1 MRKIASAI
9 VDVLRSLQTPSLAR
23 LVSRH
28 LVEAGQK
35 RKRGE
40 RSEDPELEALKLR
53 FEDLRRENERLRDA
67 RSAITAQL
75 GPLPISAAIV
85 AGLVSGFAL
94 GGKTHLHE
102 RELYLALWLF
112 GAMVLVSM
120 LASTFRPYR
129 KLRDKAIEDSEDPD
143 AVDPE
148 KAKSAKEWYTR
159 MIKLEETL
167 RGTSVRSGFWAW
179 LGALLPIPV
188 PFRAKSLQSACDQ
201 EWKGLFLTKSLFVA
215 VIVLLILAGFH

>member
-1 MRKIASAI
+1 MS
-9 VDVLRSLQTPSLAR
+9 D
-23 LVSRH
+23 
-28 LVEAGQK
+28 
-35 RKRGE
+35 
-40 RSEDPELEALKLR
+40 DPELDALKLR

-102 RELYLALWLF
+102 RELHWALWLF

-129 KLRDKAIEDSEDPD
+129 KLRDGVIKNSETPD
-143 AVDPE
+143 TDDPE
-148 KAKSAKEWYTR
+148 KAEDAKQWYER
-159 MIKLEETL
+159 MIKLENSL

-179 LGALLPIPV
+179 LGALVPVPI

>member
-1 MRKIASAI
+1 MVK
-9 VDVLRSLQTPSLAR
+9 T
-23 LVSRH
+23 
-28 LVEAGQK
+28 K
-35 RKRGE
+35 RKGKM
-40 RSEDPELEALKLR
+40 SEDPELDALKLR

-102 RELYLALWLF
+102 GDLRLALWLF

-129 KLRDKAIEDSEDPD
+129 KLRDKLIKDSKDTD
-143 AVDPE
+143 KPE
-148 KAKSAKEWYTR
+148 KATSAREWYQR

-167 RGTSVRSGFWAW
+167 RGTSGRSGFWAW
-179 LGALLPIPV
+179 LGAFIPIPI

>member
-1 MRKIASAI
+1 M
-9 VDVLRSLQTPSLAR
+9 VYVP
-23 LVSRH
+23 
-28 LVEAGQK
+28 K
-35 RKRGE
+35 RKVPSEDSQTERGSE
-40 RSEDPELEALKLR
+40 MSEDPELDALKLR
-53 FEDLRRENERLRDA
+53 FEGLQRENERLRDA
-67 RSAITAQL
+67 RSAITSQL

-102 RELYLALWLF
+102 GELHWALWLF

-129 KLRDKAIEDSEDPD
+129 KLRDKLLTKSEKPNKD
-143 AVDPE
+143 AKAKLADPE
-148 KAKSAKEWYTR
+148 EASDPKEWYRR
-159 MIKLEETL
+159 MIALETEL
-167 RGTSVRSGFWAW
+167 RGSSVRSGFRAR
-179 LGALLPIPV
+179 LGAFFPIPI
-188 PFRAKSLQSACDQ
+188 PFRAKDLQSACDQ